1 MESNDTIKALEGAIL
16 NAKGCDSKV
25 WSIEIYKLENA
36 LDLINCLQ
44 AEEEE
49 LVGNNDKL
57 KAEIERLKSCVKTE
71 EEVREIAKRTME
83 PLVKEIT
90 REQIDIAVKLSKAEA
105 YKECLA
111 KVKNYIK
118 THCNPYG
125 KPDFDYDT
133 SIKILNFI
141 DTLLKEMVGE

>member
-83 PLVKEIT
+83 SLVKEIT